1 MRYLCFDQV
10 PECAVCLTEVATG
23 KTHYLE
29 LCGHA
34 YCQECLHL
42 VVENALHGKM
52 FPIRCCRDGCA
63 KPLAIADLCQLF
75 SDADEKRWQDL
86 IDASVASYVTQSI
99 GTDKE
104 YKYCL
109 TVDCPM
115 IYQVPFSFFLAA
127 S

>member
-1 MRYLCFDQV
+1 
-10 PECAVCLTEVATG
+10 VCLTEVATS
-23 KTHYLE
+23 KAHYLE

-34 YCQECLHL
+34 YCQECLRL
-42 VVENALHGKM
+42 VVDNAMRSKT
-52 FPIRCCRDGCA
+52 FPIICCRDNCA
-63 KPLAIADLCQLF
+63 QPLAIADLRQLL
-75 SDADEKRWQDL
+75 SDVEAGWQDL

-109 TVDCPM
+109 TVNCPM
-115 IYQVPFSFFLAA
+115 IYQVTFSFFLVV